1 MLKLKVPATSANLGP
16 GFDTLG
22 LAMKVYNT
30 FFFSEIDRGIDL
42 IIRDKSTGKIFE
54 IPQEDNLLYQAMK
67 FLFNKRGKEFTGL
80 KIIEEINIPF
90 ARGMGS
96 SATAVTAGLVAANI
110 LMDKPYTEQE
120 IIDFSVEIE
129 GHPDNVLPALKG
141 GFVINVM
148 GDNGLVYKKMTVSNN
163 LKIVMIIP
171 DFQLK
176 TEDLRSVLPDKI
188 QYRDAIFNQSRTAL
202 LTACF
207 YDNDWS
213 KLRSAMEDRLHQDYR
228 ADLIPGFHKL
238 LEIAYQ
244 SGALGVALSGA
255 GPSLLAF
262 CKQDEELIGQN
273 MAAEFAEFKI
283 NSTYMIT
290 EVDNKGI
297 QVEKTG
303 VR

>member
-1 MLKLKVPATSANLGP
+1 MLKIKVPATSANLGP

-30 FFFSEIDRGIDL
+30 FIFSEIDRGIDI
-42 IIRDKSTGKIFE
+42 IIRDKNTGEIFE
-54 IPQEDNLLYQAMK
+54 ISQEHNLLYQSMK
-67 FLFNKRGKEFTGL
+67 FLFDKNGKEFAGL

-110 LMDKPYTEQE
+110 LMDRPYSEQE
-120 IIDFSVEIE
+120 LIDFSVEIE
-129 GHPDNVLPALKG
+129 GHPDNVVPALKG

-148 GDNGLVYKKMTVSNN
+148 GDNGLVYKKMTVPNN
-163 LKIVMIIP
+163 LKIVMLIP

-188 QYRDAIFNQSRTAL
+188 QYQDAIFNQSRTAL

-213 KLRSAMEDRLHQDYR
+213 KLRLAMEDRLHQDYR
-228 ADLIPGFHKL
+228 ADLIPGFHRL

-255 GPSLLAF
+255 GPSLLSF
-262 CKQDEELIGQN
+262 CKEHGELIGQK
-273 MAAEFAEFKI
+273 MAAEFAKFKI
-283 NSTYMIT
+283 NSTYIIT
-290 EVDNKGI
+290 RVDNKGI
-297 QVEKTG
+297 QVEKLG
-303 VR
+303 